1 MQKTIVA
8 AGLAVLAAGCTTD
21 TAPPAALAGAGGCA
35 AFDASAL
42 GLADGTSAWKPAA
55 EGAPAY
61 CEVTGTLRPVAGSN
75 IGVVYRL
82 PESWNG
88 KVYGTGGGGWI
99 GNIALQT
106 VSDPLRRGYATMQT
120 DAGHPIGDV

>member
-8 AGLAVLAAGCTTD
+8 AGLALLAAGCVTE
-21 TAPPAALAGAGGCA
+21 TAPPAALAGAAGCA
-35 AFDASAL
+35 GFDASTL
-42 GLADGTSAWKPAA
+42 GLADGAAAWKPAA

-82 PESWNG
+82 PEGWNG
-88 KVYGTGGGGWI
+88 KVYGSGGGGWI
-99 GNIALQT
+99 GNVALQT
-106 VSDPLRRGYATMQT
+106 VSDAL
-120 DAGHPIGDV
+120 